1 MENLME
7 NEMKNEYID
16 LLMNDEIKHA
26 REAAMLIQHAQ
37 LSGGSVVLL
46 APAIAS
52 MCGVKNGTDLIFAI
66 QLIFGNNSST
76 FTPSESD
83 MEQAMDFD
91 CVLLQ
96 M

>member
-1 MENLME
+1 MKKP
-7 NEMKNEYID
+7 NEKKMKNEYID

-26 REAAMLIQHAQ
+26 REAAMLIQHAH
-37 LSGGSVVLL
+37 LSGGSVALL
-46 APAIAS
+46 EPAIAS

-83 MEQAMDFD
+83 TEQAMDFD